1 MANIILLLL
10 LAFIA
15 QSFSQNIR
23 SLQLLEIIGKKYQC
37 TSAGCSPSTRIHMS
51 SLRDCELACLADTS
65 CRTLSFD
72 SSKNQCDL
80 FINIPSQ
87 YGILLT
93 QASVVTMTTVN
104 YKQTSAR
111 K

>member
-10 LAFIA
+10 LNFIA
-15 QSFSQNIR
+15 QSFSQDIR
-23 SLQLLEIIGKKYQC
+23 SLYLFEIIGKKYQC
-37 TSAGCSPSTRIHMS
+37 NTVGCSPSTLSLVS
-51 SLRDCELACLADTS
+51 SLNDCEYACLADAR

-72 SSKNQCDL
+72 SSKNQCEL

-87 YGILLT
+87 YGNLLT
-93 QASVVTMTTVN
+93 QASVVTMTTN
-104 YKQTSAR
+104 DYRQIPAR